1 MHTTIECHLAILDAV
16 TNRHVT
22 KAMVASDALIDFV
35 DSMFD
40 TMEREVDPSLLDCSL
55 EPLIVRPRKD

>member
-1 MHTTIECHLAILDAV
+1 MART
-16 TNRHVT
+16 
-22 KAMVASDALIDFV
+22 V
-35 DSMFD
+35 DGMFD